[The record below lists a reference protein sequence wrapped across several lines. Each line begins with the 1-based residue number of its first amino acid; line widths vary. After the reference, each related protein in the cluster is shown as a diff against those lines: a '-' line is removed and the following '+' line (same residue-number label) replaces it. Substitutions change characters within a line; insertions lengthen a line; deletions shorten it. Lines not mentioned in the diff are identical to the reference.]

1 MKRRN
6 WKTWVP
12 RSPCASIE
20 GCVEHGT
27 QRYNRGVERL
37 AIDHLGQ
44 TSQSSL
50 YKCMANGRLPLCL
63 VVPLEK
69 ATGIPLITR
78 YLAAAHG
85 KLLIDIPTGRTTSP
99 KDVQQ
104 LQTVL
109 HDAAWGASG
118 FPCRQPRPGQHLGRA
133 AERAWSPWPGT
144 TETSPNYADHV
155 SRMQNRIEEINRR
168 VAAGS
173 MI

>member
-44 TSQSSL
+44 TNQSSL
-50 YKCMANGRLPLCL
+50 YKWMANGRLPLCL

-78 YLAAAHG
+78 YLAAAPRKAPHRHS
-85 KLLIDIPTGRTTSP
+85 DWP
-99 KDVQQ
+99 
-104 LQTVL
+104 
-109 HDAAWGASG
+109 HDLA
-118 FPCRQPRPGQHLGRA
+118 QGRA
-133 AERAWSPWPGT
+133 AV
-144 TETSPNYADHV
+144 AD
-155 SRMQNRIEEINRR
+155 RP
-168 VAAGS
+168 A
-173 MI
+173 

>member
-44 TSQSSL
+44 TNQSSL
-50 YKCMANGRLPLCL
+50 YKWMANGRLPLCL

-109 HDAAWGASG
+109 HDAVGALLA
-118 FPCRQPRPGQHLGRA
+118 FH
-133 AERAWSPWPGT
+133 
-144 TETSPNYADHV
+144 
-155 SRMQNRIEEINRR
+155 
-168 VAAGS
+168 AGS
-173 MI
+173 QDRDKTLDALRAGLESLAWHHGNVTQHETPQLELGDSSDE

>member
-44 TSQSSL
+44 TNQSSL
-50 YKCMANGRLPLCL
+50 YKWMANGRLPLCL

-85 KLLIDIPTGRTTSP
+85 KLLIDIPTGRPRMCS
-99 KDVQQ
+99 
-104 LQTVL
+104 
-109 HDAAWGASG
+109 S
-118 FPCRQPRPGQHLGRA
+118 CRPSCMTPLGRSWLSMPA
-133 AERAWSPWPGT
+133 AKTETRPWTRCGRAWSP
-144 TETSPNYADHV
+144 
-155 SRMQNRIEEINRR
+155 
-168 VAAGS
+168 
-173 MI
+173 